1 MWGLLA
7 LLGLGLVIALGLG
20 AWITGHHL
28 RRPPRKTYGWALARN
43 LPSDPSE
50 LDESLAFDAL
60 ELDLRADDPELKGF
74 DLSPVWDVEGRDPS
88 GPVIIW
94 TPGWGDSR
102 VGALARIRHLA
113 PVAKRVIAW
122 DPPGQGE
129 ASGRWP
135 MAVRED
141 RMLMH
146 LARWAQREHGA
157 ALVLAGS
164 SMGAGLSIV
173 SAVRLAEAEGV
184 KVVGVIAEA
193 PYRRPTA
200 PARNYLR
207 ATGHPHSWNI
217 QSVYALMGLRLGV
230 GWDWSK
236 AHDGR
241 GFDRGAWAS
250 ELRCPL
256 LVLHGDRDVIS
267 DPEDGQQIASNA
279 PGGELVMIEGGGHND
294 LWLKPEFERRCSAAV
309 GRFVRSLA
317 LVPRAGEAGREAGG

>member
-7 LLGLGLVIALGLG
+7 LLGLGLAIALGLG

-43 LPSDPSE
+43 LPGDPSE
-50 LDESLAFDAL
+50 LEDSLDFDAL
-60 ELDLRADDPELKGF
+60 ELDLRGDDAALKNFG
-74 DLSPVWDVEGRDPS
+74 LSPVWNIEGHDPS
-88 GPVIIW
+88 GPVIVW

-102 VGALARIRHLA
+102 VGSLARVRHLA
-113 PVAKRVIAW
+113 PHAKRVIVW

-129 ASGRWP
+129 TRDRWP

-141 RMLMH
+141 RMLCE
-146 LARWAQREHGA
+146 LARWASETHA
-157 ALVLAGS
+157 SPLVLAGS

-173 SAVRLAEAEGV
+173 SAVRLAEGEGV
-184 KVVGVIAEA
+184 EVVGVIAEA
-193 PYRRPTA
+193 PYRQPTS

-207 ATGHPHSWNI
+207 ATGHPHTWNI

-267 DPEDGQQIASNA
+267 DPEDGQQIAANA

-294 LWLKPEFERRCSAAV
+294 LWLKPEFERQCSAAV

-317 LVPRAGEAGREAGG
+317 SESHTVNDTSRARQ